1 LLDEILL
8 EELMVQVEQSI
19 QVDAPA
25 AKIFDVVA
33 NFASYP
39 EIQPEME
46 EAVVIK
52 ETKTTA
58 EVAFTMKLIAE
69 VNYTLKFT
77 LSKPGSIK
85 WTMVSA
91 DSILQKNDGKWTF
104 KKVSAKKTDVKY
116 EMDVEFGGWIP
127 SSIIADLMKSH
138 LPQMLER
145 FKEAA
150 EA

>member
-1 LLDEILL
+1 M
-8 EELMVQVEQSI
+8 EEVMVQVERSI
-19 QVDAPA
+19 EVDVPA

-39 EIQPEME
+39 EIQPEMV
-46 EAVVIK
+46 EAVVLK

-58 EVAFTMKLIAE
+58 EVAFTMKLVAE

-77 LSKPGSIK
+77 LKKPSSIK
-85 WTMVSA
+85 WTMIAA
-91 DSILQKNDGKWTF
+91 DSILEKNDGKWTF
-104 KKVSAKKTDVKY
+104 EKISAKKTNVSY

-127 SSIIADLMKSH
+127 STIITDLLKSH